1 MITYGLS
8 AYVGIGNWG
17 YHRMHIFLVG
27 LLGQISVR
35 IVRMVEAKVETRDM
49 RGEDSKQAH
58 ACDWNQQVD
67 GSVIAKKIT
76 ACFIFH
82 VSKSHGLMTT
92 LPRPMG
98 HPGYLQYI
106 ITALVIS

>member
-1 MITYGLS
+1 
-8 AYVGIGNWG
+8 
-17 YHRMHIFLVG
+17 
-27 LLGQISVR
+27 
-35 IVRMVEAKVETRDM
+35 MVEAKVETRGT

-58 ACDWNQQVD
+58 ACEWNQQVD